1 MAMNMNLKGIIK
13 RTGWVSGVPSMMP
26 AANLIRRIHICW
38 CTLLLLPCIESF
50 YCNAPWLTAIREYEN
65 NIRRS
70 AIIATTNY
78 FAQDPT
84 KDDFTDNING
94 NTLLVF
100 GLGNVG
106 ALVAERGTSL
116 QINDDDLFFK
126 HVYGTTRSSGKEI
139 NGVQSIHFDAYQEL
153 EKIIPSCTHI
163 LVTIPPV
170 DSVHAN
176 ATLVGGRP
184 RQWKYFCDPVLNHPN
199 FSLQDLLPVNTW
211 VGYVSSTSVYGN
223 HDGEWVTEE
232 SEVKCKPGTKAELYL
247 RAEDE
252 WRHAAQECDWRLHV
266 FRCSG
271 LYSNNRSAIHTIRKK
286 GIVDIGDASVRAGY
300 PTSRIHE
307 EDVSRAILSAMIVHN
322 KQPACGESCLW
333 NLADDNPSPRSEVMA
348 FGIKLLEEA
357 NLLPEKKNLESTV
370 PNMIKSKQSERES
383 RRSTDRKRIDNQRMK
398 DLLLPDGKLTYPSYR
413 EGLQSILDHKKEEWA
428 TEDSSEQN
436 RYDLSNNLE

>member
-1 MAMNMNLKGIIK
+1 MKQKGIIT
-13 RTGWVSGVPSMMP
+13 RACALVFFWPCVPFDSMKSCMS

-38 CTLLLLPCIESF
+38 CTLLILPCIESF
-50 YCNAPWLTAIREYEN
+50 YCNPRLTALGEYEN

-84 KDDFTDNING
+84 KDDYFTDNITNG
-94 NTLLVF
+94 NRLLIF

-116 QINDDDLFFK
+116 QINEGDLFFK

-170 DSVHAN
+170 DSVDVN

-286 GIVDIGDASVRAGY
+286 GIVNIGYASVKPGY

-357 NLLPEKKNLESTV
+357 NLLPKKKNLESTV
-370 PNMIKSKQSERES
+370 PNMIKSKISERES

-398 DLLLPDGKLTYPSYR
+398 DLLLPDGKLAYPSYR

-428 TEDSSEQN
+428 TEDSSGQQV
-436 RYDLSNNLE
+436 